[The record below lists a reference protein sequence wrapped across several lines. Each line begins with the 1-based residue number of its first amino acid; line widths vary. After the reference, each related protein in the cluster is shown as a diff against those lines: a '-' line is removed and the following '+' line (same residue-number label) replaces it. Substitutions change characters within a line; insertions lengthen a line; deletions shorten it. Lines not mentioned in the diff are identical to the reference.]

1 MTNLQLIAN
10 GSNSTSLSSLG
21 GDSELVQDIQERLG
35 KIGFVDLG
43 AVTLGVLSQATEKAI
58 EKFQGVAR
66 RSPIDDIDE
75 SFAKKLID
83 ITKDIDLPV
92 ASNLDVVISLV
103 GTVGK
108 SGNNNS
114 SDVLAVKNRLADL
127 GFRIARDSKA
137 DSSLINA
144 IKLFQAIINDK
155 KSVDAGGIDGIIDV
169 NGKTHKALH
178 KSYAPRWQEMLPGS
192 VQEGFL
198 NSDYLAKQDSGDF
211 GTAWMVEAIQAAGLI
226 YKNNYLQ
233 NHPNASL
240 IAVNDISKSTGGVF
254 LPHAEHQVGLC
265 CDLYLPRLDG
275 NAGTITTNDLNKYDR
290 DAMRS
295 ILESFH
301 LQTAHPV
308 VEIFLIDSILNKEK
322 VNGVNLCTPAS
333 GHEDHAHV
341 RIRPQTLS
349 KF

>member
-1 MTNLQLIAN
+1 MTNLQLISN
-10 GSNSTSLSSLG
+10 GSSSTSLSSLG

-35 KIGFVDLG
+35 KIGFVDLD

-66 RSPIDDIDE
+66 RSPTDDVDE

-83 ITKDIDLPV
+83 ITKDVDLPI
-92 ASNLDVVISLV
+92 ASNSDVVISLI

-108 SGNNNS
+108 NSNNS

-127 GFRIARDSKA
+127 GFRVARDSTTN
-137 DSSLINA
+137 SSLMNA
-144 IKLFQAIINDK
+144 IKLFQAIINDR

-169 NGKTHKALH
+169 DGKTHKALQ

-211 GTAWMVEAIQAAGLI
+211 GTTWMVEAIQAAGLI

-233 NHPNASL
+233 SHPKASL
-240 IAVNDISKSTGGVF
+240 IAVNDISKSTGGDF
-254 LPHAEHQVGLC
+254 SPHQEHQVGLC

-275 NAGTITTNDLNKYDR
+275 NAGAITVNDNQYDQ
-290 DAMRS
+290 DAMKA

-301 LQTAHPV
+301 FQTAHPIA
-308 VEIFLIDSILNKEK
+308 EIFLNDSDLQKIRI
-322 VNGVNLCTPAS
+322 NGVKLCSPS
-333 GHEDHAHV
+333 PGHENHAHV
-341 RIRPQTLS
+341 RIRPKTLS
-349 KF
+349 RF